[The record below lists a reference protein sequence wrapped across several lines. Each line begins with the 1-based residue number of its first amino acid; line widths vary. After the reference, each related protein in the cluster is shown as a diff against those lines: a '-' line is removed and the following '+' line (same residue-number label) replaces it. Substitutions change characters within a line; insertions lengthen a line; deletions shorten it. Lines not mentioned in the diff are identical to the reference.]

1 MSVLM
6 QEFDRVQRDRA
17 RTRGLIVAAIVAGVG
32 AWLTG
37 PYGVL
42 LIATGEPFGWALAVA
57 GAVLLAGC
65 VVAIV
70 AAARSRA
77 TPASLPGKA
86 NPRFDEPEP
95 SPDPRGGYSMSGSYL
110 GSH

>member
-1 MSVLM
+1 MGVLM
-6 QEFDRVQRDRA
+6 EEYERSRRSRS
-17 RTRGLIVAAIVAGVG
+17 RTRALVAAAIVSGLG
-32 AWLTG
+32 AWLAG

-42 LIATGEPFGWALAVA
+42 LIVSGEPFGWALAAA

-70 AAARSRA
+70 GAARSRA
-77 TPASLPGKA
+77 LPAPVSGRPD
-86 NPRFDEPEP
+86 PRFDEPQP
-95 SPDPRGGYSMSGSYL
+95 SPDPRGGFSMNGSTL